1 MITILSL
8 LAIGAV
14 LGVVGLF
21 CWARFDTARNS
32 RARAKEYVRLEQRRN
47 EVRIQQITQDAV
59 QQMLDLAR
67 RSQ

>member
-1 MITILSL
+1 MITVLSL
-8 LAIGAV
+8 LAIGAI

-21 CWARFDTARNS
+21 CWARFGTALNS
-32 RARAKEYVRLEQRRN
+32 RARAKECVRLEQRRN
-47 EVRIQQITQDAV
+47 EARIQQIAQDAV